1 MTPTFVPER
10 FVRVMGCTAP
20 ELLSWLPRALPT
32 AARTVAADGASC
44 TAQFP
49 TGTLTLRWHDLP
61 KHRIAL
67 LVMPQLSVEFSYSG
81 FDADARYAVQKK
93 FDLETHRGGG

>member
-10 FVRVMGCTAP
+10 FVRVMGCTAT

-32 AARTVAADGASC
+32 ANRTVAPDGAAC
-44 TAQFP
+44 TAQLA
-49 TGTLTLRWHDLP
+49 GGSLTLRWHVLP
-61 KHRIAL
+61 EHRIAL
-67 LVMPQLSVEFSYSG
+67 LVMPQLSVEFSYTG
-81 FDADARYAVQKK
+81 FNPEERYAVQKK